1 MAIPSRPNSHI
12 VAVAARVLAGCAAAV
27 AMMALSGATQAALA
41 HTTEAVPPDRLLS
54 VWKADPWVLI
64 SALLAGWIYARG
76 LGHLNEIGAR
86 TGRGPVVGRAR
97 VAAFAAG
104 LLTLVLALSSPL
116 DTATATVF
124 SAHMIQHVLLVAVAP
139 PLLLLGLPTTVMLNG
154 LPRSWRH
161 PLATLP
167 HRVPGLAGLI
177 GLLTIPAIAWFLH
190 AGTLWA
196 WHIPW
201 LYDAAVQNERLH
213 ALEHATFVITAFL
226 YWWTIV
232 PAGAH
237 ARNAVGPAMGI
248 LSVFAMGMQS
258 AALGIILTFWGT
270 PIYAVYVGRSELWH
284 ISALSD
290 QRLAGLIMWIPAG
303 SVYVV
308 AAMLLLKSWFH
319 DDRADEVRRE
329 TLANATPPL
338 PVERQEQHRLGAAGT
353 PVS

>member
-1 MAIPSRPNSHI
+1 MALPPASHLHTH
-12 VAVAARVLAGCAAAV
+12 ARAIRALRGCAIAWLALAAATGV
-27 AMMALSGATQAALA
+27 AQA
-41 HTTEAVPPDRLLS
+41 HTTDAVAPDRLLDA
-54 VWKADPWVLI
+54 WKADPWVLI
-64 SALLAGWIYARG
+64 AALVAGWLYARG
-76 LGHLNEIGAR
+76 IGHLNEMGTR
-86 TGRGPVVGRAR
+86 TGRGPLVGPAR
-97 VAAFAAG
+97 IAAFSAG

-116 DTATATVF
+116 DTATATIF

-139 PLLLLGLPTTVMLNG
+139 PLILLGLPTTVFLNG
-154 LPRSWRH
+154 VPRGWRR

-167 HRVPGLAGLI
+167 HRIPGLAV
-177 GLLTIPAIAWFLH
+177 LLGVLTMPAVAWLVH

-213 ALEHATFVITAFL
+213 AVEHATFVITALL

-237 ARNAVGPAMGI
+237 TRNALGPAMGI

-258 AALGIILTFWGT
+258 AALGIILTFWST
-270 PIYAVYVGRSELWH
+270 PIYPVYVGRSELWH

-308 AAMLLLKSWFH
+308 
-319 DDRADEVRRE
+319 
-329 TLANATPPL
+329 
-338 PVERQEQHRLGAAGT
+338 
-353 PVS
+353 

>member
-1 MAIPSRPNSHI
+1 MALPPASHLHTH
-12 VAVAARVLAGCAAAV
+12 ARAIRALRGCAIAWLALAAATGV
-27 AMMALSGATQAALA
+27 AEA
-41 HTTEAVPPDRLLS
+41 HTTEAVAPDRLLDA
-54 VWKADPWVLI
+54 WKADPWVLI
-64 SALLAGWIYARG
+64 AALVAGWLYARG
-76 LGHLNEIGAR
+76 IGHLNEMGTR
-86 TGRGPVVGRAR
+86 TGRGPLVGPAR
-97 VAAFAAG
+97 IAAFSAG

-116 DTATATVF
+116 DTATATIF

-139 PLLLLGLPTTVMLNG
+139 PLILLGLPTTVFLNG
-154 LPRSWRH
+154 VPRGWRR

-167 HRVPGLAGLI
+167 HRIPGLAV
-177 GLLTIPAIAWFLH
+177 LLGVLTMPAVAWLVH

-213 ALEHATFVITAFL
+213 AVEHATFVITAFL

-237 ARNAVGPAMGI
+237 TRNALGPAMGI

-258 AALGIILTFWGT
+258 AALGIILTFWST
-270 PIYAVYVGRSELWH
+270 PIYPVYVGRSELWH

-308 AAMLLLKSWFH
+308 AALMLLRSWFQEE
-319 DDRADEVRRE
+319 REDE
-329 TLANATPPL
+329 
-338 PVERQEQHRLGAAGT
+338 ERQERIAVEALAVPIERQEHHQLG
-353 PVS
+353 PVTTVP